1 MNRRYDWASQMY
13 SVIDAHIDS
22 PFEWGLNDCCLFAA
36 RVVDAMCGTAHEVEL
51 TKHYSDEAS
60 ALQYI
65 ENFGGIAKAVET
77 YLGKSLT
84 DGRPNRGDVILF
96 SGENGETIGVCCGLY
111 IAAMGAEGIVTTNRS
126 TVICYWS
133 I

>member
-65 ENFGGIAKAVET
+65 ENSGGIEKAVAS
-77 YLGKSLT
+77 YLGESQFE
-84 DGRPNRGDVILF
+84 GRPVRGDVCLIQHNDREAL
-96 SGENGETIGVCCGLY
+96 GICIGKE
-111 IAAMGAEGIVTTNRS
+111 IAVQTTEGISYVDRS
-126 TVICYWS
+126 AVLKFWGI
-133 I
+133 